1 MPIPF
6 IWAIIKKLHYKSGQ
20 EPFVNQMEIIFD
32 VKIRVE
38 VVNIYG
44 MAYMKTGR
52 GERYPILDHS
62 ARMRLKEFFN

>member
-1 MPIPF
+1 MPISF
-6 IWAIIKKLHYKSGQ
+6 IWAIIKKLHHKSGQ